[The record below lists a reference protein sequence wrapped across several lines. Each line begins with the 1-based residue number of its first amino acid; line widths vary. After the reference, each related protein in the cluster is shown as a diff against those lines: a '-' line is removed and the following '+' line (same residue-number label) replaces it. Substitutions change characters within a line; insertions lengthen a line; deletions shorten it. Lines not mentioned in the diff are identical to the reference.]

1 MTTKTLQFDSRTLRR
16 LGLKLPQE
24 HEEALLRLLQNEL
37 NSRRVLCPREELF
50 ETICEEL
57 RSCREEILAISGV
70 RFTIGFAPK
79 DVKLSA
85 VLPLGRYP
93 QSRSTP
99 APIQW
104 RVIELRRQNAL
115 LLAEKALDCV
125 LQNTGADGADWDA
138 CTLRTWLNGTFLEQ
152 AFRPHEQALL
162 EPAALSTPIWG
173 GKDALRTLDRVFCL
187 AKEEVELLLHDDA
200 VRTASPTEYAL
211 ARGVYAAGEG
221 KRCRWWLRTTNRR
234 HMPCAISPDG
244 TPQSSSASAA
254 EHDDVAV
261 RPAILLRLGAP
272 LRKAAPPRRLPA
284 PDF

>member
-1 MTTKTLQFDSRTLRR
+1 MTTTTLQFDRSTLRR
-16 LGLKLPQE
+16 LGLHLPE
-24 HEEALLRLLQNEL
+24 AHEAVLLRLLQNEL
-37 NSRRVLCPREELF
+37 ETRRTEDTREALF
-50 ETICEEL
+50 DTICEEV
-57 RSCREEILAISGV
+57 RQYREELLAISGV
-70 RFTIGFAPK
+70 PPSLGFQPE
-79 DVKLSA
+79 DVQLGA
-85 VLPLGRYP
+85 VLPFGRYP
-93 QSRSTP
+93 QKKHAPTP
-99 APIQW
+99 IRW